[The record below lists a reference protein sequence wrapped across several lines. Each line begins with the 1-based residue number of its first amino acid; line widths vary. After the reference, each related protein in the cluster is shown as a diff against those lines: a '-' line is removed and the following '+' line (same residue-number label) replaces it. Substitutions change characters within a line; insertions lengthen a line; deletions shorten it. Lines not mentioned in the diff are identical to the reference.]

1 MLNPPFDVSH
11 SSCFYC
17 LSQSSISALPSKGSV
32 FWKIHWSEEGKPC
45 GKSFLIVII
54 TGNAAW
60 VMDRGCEH
68 LSKGSPTDVISNFTD
83 KDLAPEWRWALQSAT
98 SICKHMGV
106 LSSHQKTLHKGTC
119 VFSMQVSELLSVRG
133 ALMERLWTNKH
144 SREEPDNNTRG
155 KPRVVETDVGGSGT
169 VGCTLGLFPKQWNMT
184 TCVYPRP
191 LFLSLYT
198 HIHFLAASSSQQ
210 QHGSPPVSRP
220 GFRWSPKRGSLG
232 INSTE
237 QCWEGRFFFFPLTKW
252 GETLGEKS
260 PLSAI
265 PLGLHTERGRDNS
278 RCPHAHRTPELFLR
292 ARLFFISLSSE
303 ITGISEGSN
312 NRQLFFSQPS
322 WFRSESVLRLWPQGE
337 NVRVWLQRS
346 DALPASRCFMFPP
359 ARSLEEV
366 RLAEEQGGS

>member
-60 VMDRGCEH
+60 VMDRGCEN

-198 HIHFLAASSSQQ
+198 HIHFLAASSSMAPLQ
-210 QHGSPPVSRP
+210 SPDQVLDDHQNGGLWKSTPLSSA
-220 GFRWSPKRGSLG
+220 GRGD
-232 INSTE
+232 
-237 QCWEGRFFFFPLTKW
+237 FFFFSSDKMR
-252 GETLGEKS
+252 GNAGGKESTLSYPSG
-260 PLSAI
+260 
-265 PLGLHTERGRDNS
+265 T
-278 RCPHAHRTPELFLR
+278 AHWT
-292 ARLFFISLSSE
+292 
-303 ITGISEGSN
+303 
-312 NRQLFFSQPS
+312 RQRQ
-322 WFRSESVLRLWPQGE
+322 
-337 NVRVWLQRS
+337 
-346 DALPASRCFMFPP
+346 
-359 ARSLEEV
+359 
-366 RLAEEQGGS
+366 